1 MSRYLAQRFFQA
13 VVTIWLVSIAIFAPA
28 RLNGDPI
35 TLLAPQEA
43 TKAEVQAIRESYGLD
58 DSWIQQYLIFIG
70 NAVQGDFGRSVRF
83 DVPATELVTHRLP
96 ASLKLA
102 GAAMVLSL
110 TLGLTVGTISG
121 MKPGSLIDRF
131 GKGLAV
137 LGQSVPVFWLAIIL
151 ILLFSVKLQWLPTSG
166 YGGPDHFI
174 LPAITLG
181 WFFTAGLMRLTRSA
195 VMDVADSDYVRFAR
209 IKGLHPARIVVQHVL
224 RNAAIPVITL
234 ISLQF
239 IVLVTDSVVTETIFA
254 WPGIGRLL
262 IDSVF
267 ARDFPVI
274 QAVVFL
280 VSVMFVATNFVVD
293 MLYAVIDPRIKHQ

>member
-1 MSRYLAQRFFQA
+1 MSRYLLNRLLQA
-13 VVTIWLVSIAIFAPA
+13 IITIWIVSVAIFMLA
-28 RLNGDPI
+28 RLSGDPI
-35 TLLAPQEA
+35 ALLAPQEA
-43 TKAEVQAIRESYGLD
+43 TKAEVEAIRESYGLD
-58 DSWIQQYLIFIG
+58 RSWPEQYSIFIRD
-70 NAVQGDFGRSVRF
+70 AVRGDFGDSVRF
-83 DVPATELVTHRLP
+83 GSPAATLVTDRLP

-102 GAAMVLSL
+102 GVAMAFSL

-121 MKPGSLIDRF
+121 MKPGGLVDRF
-131 GKGLAV
+131 GKVLAV
-137 LGQSVPVFWLAIIL
+137 LGQSVPVFWLAIVL
-151 ILLFSVKLQWLPTSG
+151 ILVFSVKFRWLPTSG
-166 YGGPDHFI
+166 YGGPKHFI

-181 WFFTAGLMRLTRSA
+181 WFFTAGLLRLTRSA
-195 VMDVADSDYVRFAR
+195 VMDVSESDYVKFAR
-209 IKGLHPARIVVQHVL
+209 IKGIHPARIVIQHVL
-224 RNAAIPVITL
+224 RNAAIPIITL

-280 VSVMFVATNFVVD
+280 VSVMFVVTNFAVD
-293 MLYAVIDPRIKHQ
+293 LLYAAIDPRIKFG

>member
-13 VVTIWLVSIAIFAPA
+13 VVTIWLVSIAIFALA
-28 RLNGDPI
+28 RLSGDPI

>member
-1 MSRYLAQRFFQA
+1 MSRYFLQRVAQA
-13 VVTIWLVSIAIFAPA
+13 LITIWIVSVVIFVLA
-28 RLNGDPI
+28 RLSGDPI

-43 TKAEVQAIRESYGLD
+43 TKTEVEALRKSYGLD
-58 DSWIQQYLIFIG
+58 QSWLQQYGIFIG
-70 NAVQGDFGRSVRF
+70 NAAHGDFGRSVRYNE
-83 DVPATELVTHRLP
+83 PAADLFRERLP

-102 GAAMVLSL
+102 AVAMAISL
-110 TLGLTVGTISG
+110 TLGLTVGTVSG
-121 MKPGSLIDRF
+121 MRPGGLIDRF
-131 GKGLAV
+131 GKGLAI

-151 ILLFSVKLQWLPTSG
+151 ILVFAVKLPWLPTSG
-166 YGGPDHFI
+166 YGGPSHYV

-195 VMDVADSDYVRFAR
+195 VLDVVDSDYVRFAR
-209 IKGLHPARIVVQHVL
+209 IKGLHPARIVFQHIL
-224 RNAAIPVITL
+224 RNAAIPIITL
-234 ISLQF
+234 ISIQF

-280 VSVMFVATNFVVD
+280 VSVMFVVTNFAVD
-293 MLYAVIDPRIKHQ
+293 MVYAVIDPRIRHG

>member
-1 MSRYLAQRFFQA
+1 MSRYFLQRVAQA
-13 VVTIWLVSIAIFAPA
+13 LITIWIVSVVIFVLA
-28 RLNGDPI
+28 RLSGDPI

-43 TKAEVQAIRESYGLD
+43 TKTEVEALRKSYGLD
-58 DSWIQQYLIFIG
+58 QSWLQQYGIFIG
-70 NAVQGDFGRSVRF
+70 NAAHGDFGRSVRF
-83 DVPATELVTHRLP
+83 NEPAADLVRERLP

-102 GAAMVLSL
+102 AVAMAISL
-110 TLGLTVGTISG
+110 TLGLTVGTVSG
-121 MKPGSLIDRF
+121 MRPGGLIDRF
-131 GKGLAV
+131 GKGLAI

-151 ILLFSVKLQWLPTSG
+151 ILVFAVKLPWLPTSG
-166 YGGPDHFI
+166 YGGPSHYV

-195 VMDVADSDYVRFAR
+195 VLDVVDSDYVRFAR
-209 IKGLHPARIVVQHVL
+209 IKGLHPARIVFQHIL
-224 RNAAIPVITL
+224 RNAAIPIITL
-234 ISLQF
+234 ISIQF

-267 ARDFPVI
+267 ARDFPGI

-280 VSVMFVATNFVVD
+280 VSVMFVVTNFAVD
-293 MLYAVIDPRIKHQ
+293 MVYAVIDPRIRHG

>member
-1 MSRYLAQRFFQA
+1 VSRYFAQRVAQA
-13 VVTIWLVSIAIFAPA
+13 IVTIWIVSVVIFVLA
-28 RLNGDPI
+28 RLSGDPI

-43 TKAEVQAIRESYGLD
+43 TKAEVEALRKSYGLD
-58 DSWIQQYLIFIG
+58 QSWPQQYGIFIE
-70 NAVQGDFGRSVRF
+70 NAIQGDFGRSVRF
-83 DVPATELVTHRLP
+83 NVPAADLVRQRLP

-102 GAAMVLSL
+102 AVAMALSL

-121 MKPGSLIDRF
+121 MRPGGLIDRF
-131 GKGLAV
+131 GKGLAI

-151 ILLFSVKLQWLPTSG
+151 ILVFSVKLSWLPTSG
-166 YGGPDHFI
+166 YGGPSHFI
-174 LPAITLG
+174 LPAVTLG

-195 VMDVADSDYVRFAR
+195 VLDVVDSDYVRFAR
-209 IKGLHPARIVVQHVL
+209 IKGLHPARVVLQHVL
-224 RNAAIPVITL
+224 RNAAIPIITL
-234 ISLQF
+234 ISIQF

-280 VSVMFVATNFVVD
+280 VSVMFVVTNFAVD
-293 MLYAVIDPRIKHQ
+293 MIYAVIDPRIRHG

>member
-1 MSRYLAQRFFQA
+1 MSRYFLQRVAQA
-13 VVTIWLVSIAIFAPA
+13 LITIWIVSVVIFVLA
-28 RLNGDPI
+28 RLSGDPI

-43 TKAEVQAIRESYGLD
+43 TKTEVEALRKSYGLD
-58 DSWIQQYLIFIG
+58 QSWLQQYGIFIG
-70 NAVQGDFGRSVRF
+70 NAAHGDFGRSVRF
-83 DVPATELVTHRLP
+83 NEPAADLVRERLP

-102 GAAMVLSL
+102 AVAMAISL
-110 TLGLTVGTISG
+110 TLGLTVGTVSG
-121 MKPGSLIDRF
+121 MRPGGLIDRF
-131 GKGLAV
+131 GKGLAI

-151 ILLFSVKLQWLPTSG
+151 ILVFAVKLPWLPTSG
-166 YGGPDHFI
+166 YGGPSHYV

-195 VMDVADSDYVRFAR
+195 VLDVVDSDYVRFAR
-209 IKGLHPARIVVQHVL
+209 IKGLHPARIVFQHIL
-224 RNAAIPVITL
+224 RNAAIPIITL
-234 ISLQF
+234 ISIQF

-280 VSVMFVATNFVVD
+280 VSVMFVVTNFAVD
-293 MLYAVIDPRIKHQ
+293 MVYAVIDPRIRHG